1 MARELG
7 YRYAN
12 TARIRLR
19 ICWGI
24 SDMAI
29 EEDKNLPVEDVNAE
43 TAEVETTD
51 EVGQAELDNVSG
63 GRAKA

>member
-1 MARELG
+1 
-7 YRYAN
+7 
-12 TARIRLR
+12 
-19 ICWGI
+19 
-24 SDMAI
+24 MAI

-63 GRAKA
+63 GRTKA